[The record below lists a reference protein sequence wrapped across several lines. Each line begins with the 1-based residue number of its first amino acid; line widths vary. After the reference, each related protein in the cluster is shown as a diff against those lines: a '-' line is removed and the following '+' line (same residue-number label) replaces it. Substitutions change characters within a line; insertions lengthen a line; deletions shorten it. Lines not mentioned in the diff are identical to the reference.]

1 MVFLQVK
8 ATAGDKEV
16 PENIVYFLRGQD
28 QTKFDINKTTGE
40 IFVLKVMF
48 VPDHSLLISPT
59 FKHHYLCCK

>member
-40 IFVLKVMF
+40 IFVLQVIL
-48 VPDHSLLISPT
+48 V
-59 FKHHYLCCK
+59 HHH